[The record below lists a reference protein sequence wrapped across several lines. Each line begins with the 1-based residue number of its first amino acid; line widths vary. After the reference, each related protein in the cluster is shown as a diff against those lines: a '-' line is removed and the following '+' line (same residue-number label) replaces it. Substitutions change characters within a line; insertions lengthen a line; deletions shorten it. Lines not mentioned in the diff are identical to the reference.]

1 MSCDTDLIYIGDGG
15 LSEEVQEQFAMY
27 QREQT
32 ILLHAEVIDA
42 QFYEYILGNHMNRQ
56 DEARDVIRS
65 ADARFRNIPRIPPRD
80 TKKRAKGTITLDNER
95 YLRYMGEIQITKK
108 DLPAD
113 EKVNRVAQISEAE
126 LPLLEQIRAGVNF
139 KIIRR
144 EGKTNEAN

>member
-42 QFYEYILGNHMNRQ
+42 QFYEYILGNHINRQ

-65 ADARFRNIPRIPPRD
+65 ADARFRNILKFLLVIR
-80 TKKRAKGTITLDNER
+80 KNEQKER
-95 YLRYMGEIQITKK
+95 
-108 DLPAD
+108 
-113 EKVNRVAQISEAE
+113 
-126 LPLLEQIRAGVNF
+126 LL
-139 KIIRR
+139 
-144 EGKTNEAN
+144 